1 MTVKSMKNKI
11 LGSGSIWKCP
21 GGAVNPDFVASTKQI
36 KGLQS
41 YEVCYLSKGEMR
53 EFKMASWQFI

>member
-1 MTVKSMKNKI
+1 MKNKI
-11 LGSGSIWKCP
+11 LGLQSS

-53 EFKMASWQFI
+53 EIKMASWQLI